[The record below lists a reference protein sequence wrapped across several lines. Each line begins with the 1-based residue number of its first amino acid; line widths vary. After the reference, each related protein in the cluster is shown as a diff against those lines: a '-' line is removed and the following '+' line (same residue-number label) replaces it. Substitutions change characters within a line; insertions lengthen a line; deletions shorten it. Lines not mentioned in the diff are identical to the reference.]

1 MPALRPS
8 VRVRMVATQDLS
20 DLARLDHEIFPD
32 DPYPYSVLRQFM
44 DTFAGHLLV
53 AEGGGGLCGYVLATP
68 PNAGESWI
76 FSLGVAPA
84 SRRQGLGRQLMSE
97 TLTRLRGEGTRTV
110 LLWVD
115 PCNAQ
120 AVTLY
125 ESLRFAPDP
134 AGPRTDHFGPGEHRL
149 LMRLAL

>member
-8 VRVRMVATQDLS
+8 VRVRIIAKQDLS
-20 DLARLDHEIFPD
+20 DLAGLDHEVFPD
-32 DPYPYSVLRQFM
+32 DPYPVSVLRQFM

-53 AEGGGGLCGYVLATP
+53 AEDNGGLCGYVLATP

-76 FSLGVAPA
+76 FSLGVAPT

-97 TLTRLRGEGTRTV
+97 TLMRLRAEGTRTV
-110 LLWVD
+110 LLWVE
-115 PCNAQ
+115 PRNAR

-125 ESLRFAPDP
+125 ESFGFVPDP
-134 AGPRTDHFGPGEHRL
+134 AGPRKNHFGPGEHRL
-149 LMRLAL
+149 LMTLTL